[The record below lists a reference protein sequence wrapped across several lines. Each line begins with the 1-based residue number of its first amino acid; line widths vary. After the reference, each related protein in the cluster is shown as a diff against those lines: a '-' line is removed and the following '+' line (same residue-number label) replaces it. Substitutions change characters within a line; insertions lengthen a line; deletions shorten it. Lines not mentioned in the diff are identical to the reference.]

1 MKTEEILRYD
11 RMYQAMREALDADII
26 TFGFWTPQPDLPARC
41 LREHKTSDPSGST
54 PYTRLSGAESL

>member
-11 RMYQAMREALDADII
+11 RMYRAMRQVLDADII
-26 TFGFWTPQPDLPARC
+26 AFGFWTPKPNPPAPG
-41 LREHKTSDPSGST
+41 LRESGISKPEEPT

>member
-26 TFGFWTPQPDLPARC
+26 AFGFWNPKPNPPTSGH
-41 LREHKTSDPSGST
+41 RERRTSDPEGST
-54 PYTRLSGAESL
+54 PYARLSGAESL